1 MKTLLAATLTFL
13 IALPAYAQF
22 NVALGPKA
30 ALVLS
35 NASYDPDLTS
45 QYSKSSRTAFAFG
58 LQVETSIAGP
68 VYAQVEVKYLQGGT
82 IVDISG
88 LVNPQTG
95 QPFSAKV
102 TAKNAYFE
110 LPVLIKAKFLK
121 GPVRPFVLAGPSV
134 GILLAAKT
142 LVEAA
147 GLGSSEQD
155 SKDGTNSTNFSI
167 VFGGGAEFMATPKI
181 GITAE
186 GRYLLGLSDVAKEV
200 AGETSHTKVKGR
212 GLLFAVGALFYL

>member
-1 MKTLLAATLTFL
+1 MKTLLVLTLAFL
-13 IALPAYAQF
+13 IALPAYSQF
-22 NVALGPKA
+22 SVGLGPKA
-30 ALVLS
+30 ALVLTS
-35 NASYDPDLTS
+35 ASYNPDLPS

-68 VYAQVEVKYLQGGT
+68 MYAQVEVKYLQGGT

-88 LVNPQTG
+88 LVNQQTG
-95 QPFSAKV
+95 QPFSAKI
-102 TAKNAYFE
+102 TAKSVYFE
-110 LPVLIKAKFLK
+110 LPVLLKAKFSK

-147 GLGSSEQD
+147 GFGSSEED
-155 SKDGTNSTNFSI
+155 AKDGTNSTNFSL
-167 VFGGGAEFMATPKI
+167 VFGGGVEFMATPRI

-200 AGETSHTKVKGR
+200 AGETSHTKIKGR
-212 GLLFAVGALFYL
+212 GFLFAVGALFYL